1 MRSIFYSKYLK
12 FCFAGL
18 KNYTFLHNK
27 KSGYIVENYY
37 ITTKYVL

>member
-1 MRSIFYSKYLK
+1 MRSIFYSEYLEFLLYGFK
-12 FCFAGL
+12 I
-18 KNYTFLHNK
+18 YTFLHNK